1 MRAIYNLIKK
11 DFLLVKKL
19 ILPISAFIVAAPIFI
34 SYRTPSFQEYGGI
47 LYSVL
52 ALTITF
58 MIYHA
63 ISMEEMKQ
71 KGDIYLR
78 ITPMPMIKVI
88 LAKYI
93 LIITTFLVTT
103 ALYVMISYIP
113 LTLVGNVDVKSI
125 IITFTIIALFFGFY
139 IPLTFKF
146 GYVKLQV
153 LSTGIIFISPFVAPL
168 IMKHLG
174 SDFLLLAYFASSP
187 MLKITITALFI
198 AFIAIISGSMLSNL
212 IIKNKEY

>member
-11 DFLLVKKL
+11 DFLMVKKL

-34 SYRTPSFQEYGGI
+34 SYRTPFFQQYGNV

-58 MIYHA
+58 MVYHA
-63 ISMEEMKQ
+63 VSMEEMKQ

-78 ITPMPMIKVI
+78 ITPMPMIKIV

-93 LIITTFLVTT
+93 LIITTFLATT
-103 ALYVMISYIP
+103 ALYLMISYFP
-113 LTLVGNVDVKSI
+113 LTLVGNLDVKSI

-153 LSTGIIFISPFVAPL
+153 LSAGMIFISPFLVPL
-168 IMKHLG
+168 IMKYLG
-174 SDFLLLAYFASSP
+174 SDFLLLTYFKSSP
-187 MLKITITALFI
+187 MWQIATTALLI
-198 AFIAIISGSMLSNL
+198 AFVAIISGTILSNS
-212 IIKNKEY
+212 IIRNKEY